1 MKGELI
7 STEYIVLIVT
17 GIIMGTLARALNLK
31 EDYRQYPT
39 FPNGYLIHLLTGF
52 IAAALGAVA
61 IPALMTKNFV
71 AVTFLALAIQQ
82 FRDVRKMEA
91 NSLENLEQTEFAYRG
106 AAYIDGIAK
115 TFEARNYIA
124 LTVSFI
130 AALTI
135 QLVNN
140 KNIWINV
147 VSGVIVALI
156 TFLILQRVS
165 KGKTVGDIAQVKAGK
180 IEVKGSEL
188 YVDGI
193 YISNQLGTENAQKLF
208 KEEGIAVVVYP
219 NEEHF
224 RITFDNYGL
233 RQAMLFEATRSV
245 GIKRY
250 HFTRKDYDKGRG
262 VIALVPLV
270 PDIERMIEAVKKT
283 PLLESV
289 KKNHA
294 LMKTNLVGR
303 E

>member
-7 STEYIVLIVT
+7 STEYIVLIIT
-17 GIIMGTLARALNLK
+17 AILMGTLARFLNLK

-91 NSLENLEQTEFAYRG
+91 NSLEGLEQTEFAYRG

-130 AALTI
+130 TALTI

-140 KNIWINV
+140 RNIWINV
-147 VSGVIVALI
+147 ISGIIIGLI
-156 TFLILQRVS
+156 SFLILQRVS

-180 IEVKGSEL
+180 VEVKGSEL

-193 YISNQLGTENAQKLF
+193 YVSNQLGTENARKLF
-208 KEEGIAVVVYP
+208 KEEGLAVVIYP
-219 NEEHF
+219 NDDHF
-224 RITFDNYGL
+224 RITLDNYGL

-245 GIKRY
+245 GVKRY
-250 HFTRKDYDKGRG
+250 HFTRKDYGEGRG
-262 VIALVPLV
+262 IITLVPLV
-270 PDIERMIEAVKKT
+270 ADLDRMIEAVKKT

-289 KKNHA
+289 KKSHA